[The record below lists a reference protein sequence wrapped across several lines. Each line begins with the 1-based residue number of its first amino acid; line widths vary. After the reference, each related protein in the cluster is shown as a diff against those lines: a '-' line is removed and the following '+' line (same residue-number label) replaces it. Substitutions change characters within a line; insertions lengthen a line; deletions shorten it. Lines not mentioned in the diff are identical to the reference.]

1 MTIEELS
8 ELKACYEAKI
18 AELLNDFET
27 KAGVSISC
35 ITLKRYDMQDV
46 IGYQAGDTMRDTRPA
61 YHVNIGI
68 ML

>member
-27 KAGVSISC
+27 KAGVRVSDITIS
-35 ITLKRYDMQDV
+35 RRDMRDV
-46 IGYQAGDTMRDTRPA
+46 IGYQEGDAMRDTRPA
-61 YHVNIGI
+61 YYVNIGI